1 VRKVETVNQPTSPSE
16 SSSPAMTFLCTIE
29 WDNGVRALH
38 SIGHQGGDYRLSVVT
53 SEQEGSSK
61 AGPSKPSGK
70 ETVVGMDLTPAV
82 GMRVVLRRSAVEDM
96 PVIPEPQKSRFRR
109 KSESKEE
116 LRGSKRSRWMT
127 VA

>member
-1 VRKVETVNQPTSPSE
+1 MRKVETVNQPTSPSE

-61 AGPSKPSGK
+61 TGPSMPSGK

-82 GMRVVLRRSAVEDM
+82 GMRVVLRRSAVDDM
-96 PVIPEPQKSRFRR
+96 PVIPEPKKSRFRR

-116 LRGSKRSRWMT
+116 LRGSKSPK
-127 VA
+127 